1 MRDWPQ
7 RLQKH
12 YRRWQWHRRGK
23 LVSEWPAY
31 LADRQKKT
39 RDERLEHYFA
49 AGTFDPQTPISDV
62 PLVALDI
69 ETTGLDPARDSI
81 VSIGVQ
87 PFTLGR
93 IPVAQSSYWTV
104 KPRRRLSDSSV
115 VYHRLTHSDLA
126 NAPRFNEII
135 GEVLEQL
142 AGRLVVVH
150 YTRIERE
157 FLNAAAKHYLK
168 EPLLFPLIDTM
179 AIEAWHHRRL
189 TWLQRLRGRRPV
201 SLRLHPS
208 RERYNLP
215 PYQAHHALID
225 ALATAELLQAQI
237 ARHYAPDTPVGVLWE

>member
-1 MRDWPQ
+1 MQQWRQ

-12 YRRWQWHRRGK
+12 IRRWQWHRRSR

-31 LADRQKKT
+31 LADRQSNT
-39 RDERLEHYFA
+39 RDDRLARYFG
-49 AGTFDPQTPISDV
+49 AGTMDAQTPISEV

-93 IPVAQSSYWTV
+93 IRVADSRYWTV
-104 KPRRRLSDSSV
+104 KPRRALSGRSV

-126 NAPRFNEII
+126 EAPSFDEII

-157 FLNAAAKHYLK
+157 FLDAAARHYLK
-168 EPLLFPLIDTM
+168 ESLLFPLIDTM
-179 AIEAWHHRRL
+179 AIEAYQHRRL
-189 TWLQRLRGRRPV
+189 PWFQRLIGRRPV

-215 PYQAHHALID
+215 PYQAHHALVD

-237 ARHYAPDTPVGVLWE
+237 ARHYEPDTPVGVLWE

>member
-31 LADRQKKT
+31 LADRQNTT
-39 RDERLEHYFA
+39 RDDRLACYFE
-49 AGTFDPQTPISDV
+49 AGTLDPQTPISEV

-87 PFTLGR
+87 PFTLNR
-93 IPVAQSSYWTV
+93 IPVAKSHYWTV
-104 KPRRRLSDSSV
+104 KPRRTLSSRSV
-115 VYHRLTHSDLA
+115 IYHRLTHSDLA
-126 NAPRFNEII
+126 NAPSFDKII

-157 FLNAAAKHYLK
+157 FLNAAARHYLK
-168 EPLLFPLIDTM
+168 ESLLFPLIDTM
-179 AIEAWHHRRL
+179 AIEAWQHRRL
-189 TWLQRLRGRRPV
+189 TWFQRLIGRRPV